1 MTNKG
6 VHVRVKDPVPVGRVA
21 PVGESK
27 AASAELAA
35 RSDSEVAADKVTVDE
50 SREREA
56 ASAEVRRQVG
66 TIRQQRLLEIEE
78 AVRNGTY
85 RPDPRLIA
93 ERILQAAALDA
104 QLSVM
109 TRGGR

>member
-1 MTNKG
+1 MINQG
-6 VHVRVKDPVPVGRVA
+6 AHVRVKDPVPVGRVA

-27 AASAELAA
+27 AASAELSAK
-35 RSDSEVAADKVTVDE
+35 SDSEIAADKVTVDE
-50 SREREA
+50 TRERDA
-56 ASAEVRRQVG
+56 ATAEVRRQVG
-66 TIRQQRLLEIEE
+66 TIRQQRLVEIEA

-109 TRGGR
+109 TRGVR

>member
-1 MTNKG
+1 
-6 VHVRVKDPVPVGRVA
+6 VRVKDPVPVGRVA

-27 AASAELAA
+27 AAAELSAKT
-35 RSDSEVAADKVTVDE
+35 DGEVAADKVTVDE

-56 ASAEVRRQVG
+56 ATAEVRRQVG
-66 TIRQQRLLEIEE
+66 TIRQKRLVEIEA

-85 RPDPRLIA
+85 RPDPRVIA

-109 TRGGR
+109 TRGVR